1 MKNNLEVVYKVLP
14 LLLTLDEGLNHIK
27 KHSLDIKYSEIFK
40 VIEDSIK
47 AIVSVESAL
56 EPFRNDIEKL
66 NYKDIVLIRQRL
78 NKDMNNL
85 VLAYESKRYID
96 LDYFLKDFIKTF
108 EEWKFYIEDALK
120 PDNIS

>member
-1 MKNNLEVVYKVLP
+1 MYKVLP

>member
-108 EEWKFYIEDALK
+108 EAWKFYIEDALK

>member
-1 MKNNLEVVYKVLP
+1 MKHNLEVMYKILP

-27 KHSLDIKYSEIFK
+27 KHSLDIKYDEIFK

-56 EPFRNDIEKL
+56 EPFRSDIEKL
-66 NYKDIVLIRQRL
+66 NYNDIVLIRQRL

-85 VLAYESKRYID
+85 VLAYETRRYID